1 MSPMRLFDP
10 VPPNKPNSKT
20 FREELLS
27 PGPFMG
33 LLAILAIL
41 GARDLLRWWLV
52 PVLPG
57 LAVLAAWWRTRRRP
71 RCDARAELRE
81 GLAFLQRR
89 AWVMVPLAVLVVV
102 ATWPV
107 PDDTLHKGVVPAGL
121 LLGASGVCLQ
131 SGFPLLLRRAAVI
144 YIFCYVVFLAS
155 HIVRWEFFGW

>member
-1 MSPMRLFDP
+1 MRLFDP
-10 VPPNKPNSKT
+10 VPPNELKT

-27 PGPFMG
+27 LRTFVP

-41 GARDLLRWWLV
+41 DVRDLLRWWLV
-52 PVLPG
+52 PVLVG
-57 LAVLAAWWRTRRRP
+57 LAVLGAWWRTRRRQ
-71 RCDARAELRE
+71 RADARAELRE

-89 AWVMVPLAVLVVV
+89 AWAMVPLAVLVVV

-121 LLGASGVCLQ
+121 LLVASAVCLQ

-144 YIFCYVVFLAS
+144 YVFCYVVFLAS